1 MYIFQL
7 SLYLHIKSYIH
18 IYKNRSI
25 MYSRWI
31 KLLASTGDHWIEAL
45 PGVVPSGGMRLQVI
59 CEEEVAC
66 LVRPGWHGSGTPR
79 CKSLATSQVL
89 YPLVSGDS
97 YKFTLRNLA
106 PTQLVTWK
114 VNNLR
119 SLLHEN
125 IGTACGRDFWDD
137 ILFQH
142 VSTIFNGLVWYTTHF
157 AIPTSN
163 PSEKLFWMKFGKSM
177 ISLFLQKS
185 LY

>member
-1 MYIFQL
+1 MYI
-7 SLYLHIKSYIH
+7 YIY
-18 IYKNRSI
+18 INRSI

-66 LVRPGWHGSGTPR
+66 LVRPGWHGNGTLS

-125 IGTACGRDFWDD
+125 LEGMWKRFLG
-137 ILFQH
+137 
-142 VSTIFNGLVWYTTHF
+142 WYTV
-157 AIPTSN
+157 PTCFNYFQLRLGMIYNSLCDSN
-163 PSEKLFWMKFGKSM
+163 VQP
-177 ISLFLQKS
+177 
-185 LY
+185 